1 MLQGVLAELVNR
13 GLAVHDADVGIDRE
27 ARRAQPFQK
36 LVLAFHVKLCGL
48 GDGVDEGGQIA
59 LGRDGGVLLAQ
70 RSGGGVAA
78 VGEAL
83 LERELAARALT
94 GVNLGVVEHD
104 LVVLEADGVVEALE
118 GGAGH
123 VDLAAHLDGLRKAHG
138 ATLDGKV
145 FGNVLDLHDVCRHVL
160 THAAIATGGGSYERA
175 ALVGERDGGA
185 IDLELAAIGQAMT
198 HCLARA
204 AQPLVELV
212 KVHRIIQRVHAVL
225 MLGWR
230 ELLGHAAADG
240 LGWRIGRLQ
249 LWVAALELGKL
260 AIERIVDRIGK
271 LGGILEV
278 VLVASP
284 LQRRA
289 QLVDAFDGICRCI
302 GRRIAHQIEE
312 IVLRRSILC
321 GHFTFA
327 FLVKPSNSSI
337 D

>member
-1 MLQGVLAELVNR
+1 ML
-13 GLAVHDADVGIDRE
+13 
-27 ARRAQPFQK
+27 
-36 LVLAFHVKLCGL
+36 
-48 GDGVDEGGQIA
+48 
-59 LGRDGGVLLAQ
+59 
-70 RSGGGVAA
+70 
-78 VGEAL
+78 
-83 LERELAARALT
+83 
-94 GVNLGVVEHD
+94 
-104 LVVLEADGVVEALE
+104 
-118 GGAGH
+118 
-123 VDLAAHLDGLRKAHG
+123 
-138 ATLDGKV
+138 
-145 FGNVLDLHDVCRHVL
+145 GNVLYLHDICRHVL
-160 THAAIATGGGSYERA
+160 THAAIATGSGSYECA

-212 KVHRIIQRVHAVL
+212 KVHRIIERVHAVL

-230 ELLGHAAADG
+230 ELLGHAAANG

-278 VLVASP
+278 VLVAGP

-289 QLVDAFDGICRCI
+289 QLVDAFDGICRCVS
-302 GRRIAHQIEE
+302 RRIVYQIKE
-312 IVLRRSILC
+312 IVLRRGILC